1 MGRTPVRVLQ
11 LVSEVMET
19 RHPQGWVCCA
29 SRPTPPLPRWHVH
42 SSRWLAWCVNTSLR
56 GRVLG
61 RRALKLV
68 HALSKRWAQQN
79 QEWLVEGPLPLREVV
94 ALSPYGQSFLQLSLW
109 SLFSLP
115 AGLVVQRARS
125 DRQRPH
131 LSVNKVL
138 CFLVETVPRIS
149 SSWDKKHKFPM

>member
-1 MGRTPVRVLQ
+1 MASLTFTLSLAQIPRLLTLRSVHPGAASQRFWWVTTPEGTTQCGPVGRTPVRVLQ

-94 ALSPYGQSFLQLSLW
+94 ALSPYGQS
-109 SLFSLP
+109 
-115 AGLVVQRARS
+115 
-125 DRQRPH
+125 
-131 LSVNKVL
+131 
-138 CFLVETVPRIS
+138 
-149 SSWDKKHKFPM
+149 